1 MGIGIVIMGVLL
13 FVSVLRLWSYDRQL
27 KEWAEQLTQTDEYSN
42 LRLGTSVRSRAFLNC
57 CRAVNE
63 RLERGQQARIR
74 QESMSRE
81 LKFTISCVSHDIRT
95 PLTGAAGYL
104 QLLEIYRI
112 WICRKTT

>member
-1 MGIGIVIMGVLL
+1 MVQSNLNHYSMGIGIVIMGVLL

-81 LKFTISCVSHDIRT
+81 LKFTISSVSHD
-95 PLTGAAGYL
+95 GYTVCNDFDL
-104 QLLEIYRI
+104 IHSV
-112 WICRKTT
+112 